1 MADRGDDRGRLYMK
15 LGTGLF
21 TGQRRPG
28 DDRSFEAIYA
38 EILDLAQ
45 TIDEAGLASAWVSEH
60 HFTDDGYLPGTMPT
74 LGAIAAVTEGIELGT
89 CIGLAPLYDQL
100 RLAEDAATLSLLSN
114 GRATLGLA
122 IGYRDREFEGF
133 GVPRE
138 ERAPRTADAVKTL
151 RAAWSEGPLEY
162 EPEFHPAPSDI
173 EVTPTPDTPPP
184 VVLGGAAKPAIRR
197 AARLADGWVA
207 PSSLSVAD
215 VAKRVDHIRR
225 IREDEGRTDDFQV
238 YVLRHGFC
246 AESESVAWSQI
257 ESGYRYLQR
266 RYAEWYGEDSITK
279 LSTDR
284 IQELREEAILG
295 PPEVIAGELEAYRDL
310 IGDDVHIILRTY
322 FPGIGTERMETCI
335 RRLGDDVAPVV

>member
-1 MADRGDDRGRLYMK
+1 MK

-28 DDRSFEAIYA
+28 DDRSFEEIYA

-45 TIDEAGLASAWVSEH
+45 TIDAAGLASAWVSEH

-74 LGAIAAVTEGIELGT
+74 LGAIAAVTEEIELGT

-100 RLAEDAATLSLLSN
+100 RLAEDGATLSLLSH

-122 IGYRDREFEGF
+122 IGYREREFEGF
-133 GVPRE
+133 GVPRD
-138 ERAPRTADAVKTL
+138 ERAPRTADLVKTL
-151 RAAWSEGPLEY
+151 RAAWSDGRLDY
-162 EPEFHPAPSDI
+162 EPEYHPAPADL
-173 EVTPTPDTPPP
+173 EVTPTPESEPP
-184 VVLGGAAKPAIRR
+184 VVLGGAAKPAVRR

-207 PSSLSVAD
+207 PSSLSVDD

-225 IREDEGRTDDFQV
+225 VREEEGQTDDFQV

-246 AESESVAWSQI
+246 AESEIEAWNRI

-266 RYAEWYGEDSITK
+266 RYAEWYGDASIGK
-279 LSTDR
+279 LSDDR
-284 IQELREEAILG
+284 VRELREEAILG
-295 PPEVIAGELEAYRDL
+295 PPETIAAELEPYREA
-310 IGDDVHIILRTY
+310 IGDDVHVILRTY
-322 FPGIGTERMETCI
+322 FPHIGTEQMRTCI
-335 RRLGDDVAPVV
+335 QRLGDDVAPVV